1 MTVTVPQVQVPGGSQ
16 VTLKIEITARVNTTA
31 YVARQRVNRFLA
43 VNAGNML
50 AADEPELV
58 VGERLLWRVPVLFGT
73 PERGQVGKVGELLV
87 DVESGDVII
96 DDSTQIEAMLR
107 NAETLYSGSSL
118 SAGA

>member
-1 MTVTVPQVQVPGGSQ
+1 MSVTVSQVHIPRGSQ
-16 VTLKIEITARVNTTA
+16 VSLRIEITAQMNTTA
-31 YVARQRVNRFLA
+31 YVARQRANRFLA

-50 AADEPELV
+50 AAGEPELV

-73 PERGQVGKVGELLV
+73 PEKGQVGKVGELLV

-96 DDSTQIEAMLR
+96 DDSTQIEAMLH
-107 NAETLYSGSSL
+107 NAEILYSGSSL